1 MSKLKKILLTGA
13 VLGSAASLAGLGTFA
28 TFTDTDS
35 ASAAIDTG
43 TVVFNLGTP
52 GAANRL
58 NVDSLN
64 MVPGD
69 TFQRHVTF
77 VNSGDQDLVS
87 LKLTTTSSTSNV
99 LTTDATN
106 GLQMHFEACAGATG
120 WTESTAPYTY
130 TCDDVVAGDGLGV
143 KSDVLASRQI
153 IGSNLVLTTTALG
166 HGVTQDVRL
175 TGTLPVSADNTFQNL
190 GSTITYTFNATQ
202 RNAVSK

>member
-28 TFTDTDS
+28 TFVDQGS
-35 ASAAIDTG
+35 ASQAIDTG
-43 TVVFNLGTP
+43 TVVFDLGAP

-58 NVDSLN
+58 AVPSLD

-77 VNSGDQDLVS
+77 VNTGDQDLVS

-106 GLQMHFEACAGATG
+106 GLQMHFEACAGAAG
-120 WTESTAPYTY
+120 WTESGSTPYTY
-130 TCDDVVAGDGLGV
+130 TCDNVATGDGV
-143 KSDVLASRQI
+143 RSDVLASQRI

-166 HGVTQDVRL
+166 AGVTQDVLL
-175 TGTLPVSADNTFQNL
+175 TGTLPTSADNTFQNL
-190 GSTITYTFNATQ
+190 GTTITYTFDATQ
-202 RNAVSK
+202 RNGISK